1 MFSKIIYF
9 FQHGVWQGDDLVR
22 PFKIALYTMRGIGQ
36 HDIFIRA
43 SSLTYYTILSIVPIA
58 ALIFGFMRGFGFDER
73 LWAWVYEKFPGE
85 EAFIDNYL
93 REFIENMLVHTRGG
107 VIAAV
112 GMAVLFWAV
121 IRVFTTVEDSFNN
134 IWEVK
139 QSRSIARMLSDYLS
153 VVVVA
158 PILLISAS
166 ALTGLVRSHLEPW
179 VWSWLL
185 NVVFAFAEL
194 LLMWLLFAFIYWVMP
209 NTRVKFKGA
218 MIAGVIAGTI
228 FWVFSQAYFALQGSL
243 SSNNTIYGTFAAV
256 PLLLFWVQS
265 SWLIVLVGAELSFAY
280 QNIDRYGMEQQAV
293 MMNMATKRK
302 IMVATMAVIAR
313 HFTKGG
319 GAVTSEQI
327 ATELELPVRSI
338 REVVYELE
346 QSGLAVAVKT
356 EKDAKSHSYMPARDV
371 HGLTVFDVINS
382 VESDNTTHLDVSET
396 PELSEISKLL
406 DDAREATRKSGLTTR
421 IVDLKV

>member
-1 MFSKIIYF
+1 
-9 FQHGVWQGDDLVR
+9 
-22 PFKIALYTMRGIGQ
+22 
-36 HDIFIRA
+36 
-43 SSLTYYTILSIVPIA
+43 
-58 ALIFGFMRGFGFDER
+58 MRGFGFDEQ
-73 LWAWVYEKFPGE
+73 LWSWIYDKFPGE

-93 REFIENMLVHTRGG
+93 REFIEKTLVHTRGG

-153 VVVVA
+153 VVIVA
-158 PILLISAS
+158 PILLVSMA
-166 ALTGLVRSHLEPW
+166 ALTGYVRTLLDPW
-179 VWSWLL
+179 VWGWLL
-185 NVVFAFAEL
+185 NLAFAFAEL
-194 LLMWLLFAFIYWVMP
+194 LLMGLLFAFIYWVMP

-228 FWVFSQAYFALQGSL
+228 FWAFSQAYFALQGSL

-256 PLLLFWVQS
+256 PLLLFWVQT
-265 SWLIVLVGAELSFAY
+265 SWLIVLIGAELSFAY
-280 QNIDRYGMEQQAV
+280 QNIDRYGLEQQAV
-293 MMNMATKRK
+293 MMNVTTKRK
-302 IMVATMAVIAR
+302 ILVAAMAVIAR

-346 QSGLAVAVKT
+346 QSGLVVAVKT
-356 EKDAKSHSYMPARDV
+356 EHDVKSQSYMPARDV
-371 HGLTVFDVINS
+371 HALTVFDVINS
-382 VESDNTTHLDVSET
+382 VENENATHLDVREM

-406 DDAREATRKSGLTTR
+406 DGAHEATRHAGLTAR